1 VAATGLRIVMELLQ
15 GKELKDESLTGQF
28 GTTVIVPIP
37 VVVNPENFA
46 EIYAEYVD
54 GGYPDSYLLDGI
66 MTIEEVQALFN

>member
-1 VAATGLRIVMELLQ
+1 
-15 GKELKDESLTGQF
+15 
-28 GTTVIVPIP
+28 VIVPIP